1 MADEP
6 RRRLRRGVAVV
17 LALVVVAAVAVG
29 AGLFVRSRQVERST
43 AALCEQLTA
52 AQDLDQS
59 FTTLDPTTLDPQV
72 KALRQ
77 AAQVAPSDIAPSV
90 DTLADFVGELAGA
103 VDDAGGDPAD
113 ALTAALE
120 ARQDRVDTVT
130 AAGNAVQAWA
140 AANCGL
146 DLGRTGTTTTTAP
159 GTTTTPPGSTP

>member
-17 LALVVVAAVAVG
+17 LAVVVAVAVG
-29 AGLFVRSRQVERST
+29 AVLFVRSRQVERST
-43 AALCEQLTA
+43 EALCAQLTT

-59 FTTLDPTTLDPQV
+59 FTTLDPATLDPQV
-72 KALRQ
+72 TALRK
-77 AAQVAPSDIAPSV
+77 AAEVAPSDIAPSV

-103 VDDAGGDPAD
+103 VEDAGGDPTE

-120 ARQDRVDTVT
+120 ARQDRVDAVT
-130 AAGNAVQAWA
+130 AAGTAVQGWA

-146 DLGRTGTTTTTAP
+146 DLGRTGTTTTTTP
-159 GTTTTPPGSTP
+159 ETTTTPPGTTP